1 MTHRRFSAF
10 LLAAALFLLGAVS
23 TAHARDMVSVARGEV
38 NMRSAPGTRSEVQW
52 ALSRGYPLQ
61 VLSRRGGWLQV
72 RDFENDRGWVL
83 RSLTARTPH
92 HVVKAPVANL
102 RATPST
108 RGRLVGKATRGEVL
122 RTIERKG
129 AWVKVRH
136 ANGRTGWV
144 ASRLVWGW

>member
-61 VLSRRGGWLQV
+61 VLSRRGEWLQV

-102 RATPST
+102 RATPGT

-129 AWVKVRH
+129 DWVKVRH
-136 ANGRTGWV
+136 SNGRTGWV

>member
-1 MTHRRFSAF
+1 MMFRRLHAF
-10 LLAAALFLLGAVS
+10 LLAAFVLLLGAAS
-23 TAHARDMVSVARGEV
+23 TAHARDMVSIAREEV

-61 VLSRRGGWLQV
+61 VLSRRGQWLQV

-92 HVVKAPVANL
+92 HVVKARVANL

-122 RTIERKG
+122 RTI
-129 AWVKVRH
+129 
-136 ANGRTGWV
+136 
-144 ASRLVWGW
+144 

>member
-1 MTHRRFSAF
+1 MTHRRLSAF
-10 LLAAALFLLGAVS
+10 LLAAALFLLGAAS

-61 VLSRRGGWLQV
+61 VLSRRGEWLQV

>member
-1 MTHRRFSAF
+1 MMFRRLHAF
-10 LLAAALFLLGAVS
+10 LLAAFVLLLGAAS
-23 TAHARDMVSVARGEV
+23 MAHARDMVSIARGEV

-61 VLSRRGGWLQV
+61 VLSRRGQWLQV

-92 HVVKAPVANL
+92 HVVKARVANL

-129 AWVKVRH
+129 EWVKVRH